1 VNNKKDN
8 NFLGELPLGKLLFK
22 MSLPTTIGMLV
33 SILYNVVDSIFIG
46 HYIGSLGIAAITIIF
61 PLSMIIMGIS
71 STLGIGAASII
82 SMKLGEKNIEYAN
95 KVFGNFISLIF
106 IISFLSCIFSYIFI
120 EPILKFLGSTNEILP
135 FAKDYLSIIIFG
147 AFFQIFS
154 TSTNIIIR
162 GEGFVKIPM
171 ISMIIGTVSNI
182 ILDYLFIVIFN
193 LGISGSA
200 FATVISQFLS
210 FLFTFS
216 YFLFKKSILEFK
228 FINLKLNI
236 NIIKNIL
243 ITGIPSFIRTLSMSI
258 VGLIMNNS
266 IKYYGNDITL
276 ASYGLLFQLMMIIIL
291 PALGILQGTQPIIG
305 YNYGA
310 KKNQRVKKI
319 LILSIKV
326 STLIITIIY
335 FFVIIY
341 PEILIKLF
349 TNDLNLIE
357 NTKHIS
363 RIMLL
368 AIPLIGFQFIASGFF
383 QSIGKAKP
391 AIITS
396 LLRQFIL
403 LIPLI
408 LILPFFFG
416 LDGLW
421 YSYPIADLTSFFI
434 TFYLFKKEYDKL

>member
-1 VNNKKDN
+1 
-8 NFLGELPLGKLLFK
+8 
-22 MSLPTTIGMLV
+22 
-33 SILYNVVDSIFIG
+33 
-46 HYIGSLGIAAITIIF
+46 
-61 PLSMIIMGIS
+61 
-71 STLGIGAASII
+71 
-82 SMKLGEKNIEYAN
+82 
-95 KVFGNFISLIF
+95 
-106 IISFLSCIFSYIFI
+106 
-120 EPILKFLGSTNEILP
+120 
-135 FAKDYLSIIIFG
+135 
-147 AFFQIFS
+147 
-154 TSTNIIIR
+154 
-162 GEGFVKIPM
+162 
-171 ISMIIGTVSNI
+171 
-182 ILDYLFIVIFN
+182 
-193 LGISGSA
+193 
-200 FATVISQFLS
+200 
-210 FLFTFS
+210 
-216 YFLFKKSILEFK
+216 
-228 FINLKLNI
+228 
-236 NIIKNIL
+236 
-243 ITGIPSFIRTLSMSI
+243 
-258 VGLIMNNS
+258 MNNS